1 MTSPKIWDQE
11 LVSLDLE
18 TTGLRATRGDRVIEV
33 AVARGRQGE
42 QPRSW
47 STLLNPGKNIR
58 TTGIHGLTEAD
69 LEGQPT
75 FPEILPLLDE
85 WLAGGIFVA
94 HHASVDLSFLSA
106 EYRRAGRRFSVPPTL
121 DTLGLARSIPEL
133 PGRSLSSLSSIY
145 GLPVQPNHRAEAD
158 ALATWYL
165 SWTLLEQLD
174 PGKSLSIPEAL
185 ELGQR
190 GYSEERQQTLIL
202 LRQAFSEDRPLWVEY
217 HGVEERSRRRIHL
230 RRVGSKEVIAW
241 CELRQE
247 ERHFRVDRIRILP
260 ESSPAGAF
268 RPESTEEP

>member
-1 MTSPKIWDQE
+1 MNTSTIWDQE
-11 LVSLDLE
+11 LISVDLE

-33 AVARGRQGE
+33 AVARGRLGE

-58 TTGIHGLTEAD
+58 TTGIHGITEAD

-75 FPEILPLLDE
+75 FSDILPLLE
-85 WLAGGIFVA
+85 AWLSEGILVA
-94 HHASVDLSFLSA
+94 HHASVDLSFLVA
-106 EYRRAGRRFSVPPTL
+106 EYRRVGRRFSAPLTL

-133 PGRSLSSLSSIY
+133 PGRSLSSLSSNY
-145 GLPVQPNHRAEAD
+145 GLPVRPNHRAESD

-174 PGKSLSIPEAL
+174 PGRTLSVAEAL

-190 GYSEERQQTLIL
+190 GYSQERQQTLL
-202 LRQAFSEDRPLWVEY
+202 QLREALSEDRPVWVEY
-217 HGVEERSRRRIHL
+217 QGVEERSRRRIRL

-260 ESSPAGAF
+260 LEALPLEKVGT
-268 RPESTEEP
+268 P

>member
-1 MTSPKIWDQE
+1 MSTPTIWEQE
-11 LVSLDLE
+11 LISVDLE

-33 AVARGRQGE
+33 AVARGRRGE
-42 QPRSW
+42 RPRSW

-58 TTGIHGLTEAD
+58 TTGIHGITEAD

-75 FPEILPLLDE
+75 FLEILPLLDD
-85 WLAGGIFVA
+85 WLAEGILVA
-94 HHASVDLSFLSA
+94 HHASVDLSFLVA
-106 EYRRAGRRFSVPPTL
+106 EYRRVGRRFSAPPTL

-133 PGRSLSSLSSIY
+133 PGRSLSSLSSNY

-174 PGKSLSIPEAL
+174 PAKSLSITEAL

-190 GYSEERQQTLIL
+190 GYSQERQQTLL
-202 LRQAFSEDRPLWVEY
+202 QLRQAFSEDRPLWVEY
-217 HGVEERSRRRIHL
+217 QGVEERSRRRIRL

-260 ESSPAGAF
+260 LDAVP
-268 RPESTEEP
+268 PEKTGEP